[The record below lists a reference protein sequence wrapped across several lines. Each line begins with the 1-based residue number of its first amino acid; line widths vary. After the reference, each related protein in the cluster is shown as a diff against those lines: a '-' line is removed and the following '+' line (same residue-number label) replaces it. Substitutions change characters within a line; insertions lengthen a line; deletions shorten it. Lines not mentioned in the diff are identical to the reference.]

1 MLCLSS
7 YTILSHFTFQKTSSS
22 NELLLL
28 LFDGLWKVK
37 VKYIVLFLNASVKF
51 QNARK
56 DLSIQSWW
64 AIAGIAVT

>member
-7 YTILSHFTFQKTSSS
+7 YTILSRFTFQSTSSS

-37 VKYIVLFLNASVKF
+37 VKYRVLFLNASVKF
-51 QNARK
+51 QNVRK

-64 AIAGIAVT
+64 AIASVAVT

>member
-37 VKYIVLFLNASVKF
+37 VKYRVLFLNASVKL

-64 AIAGIAVT
+64 AIAGVAVT